1 MYTVPHVYMCTFV
14 CIKLVYNHR
23 TVCTVL
29 QVLVQEVGEG
39 VTISG
44 LSKSN
49 GWKGRA
55 QQILSLQNK
64 VQYMTYMYS
73 CTLLH
78 IMMMISGKIKLAF
91 LAPICT
97 CMYVCI

>member
-1 MYTVPHVYMCTFV
+1 M
-14 CIKLVYNHR
+14 
-23 TVCTVL
+23 
-29 QVLVQEVGEG
+29 LVQEVGEG

-64 VQYMTYMYS
+64 VHDVFT

-78 IMMMISGKIKLAF
+78 IMMMMG
-91 LAPICT
+91 
-97 CMYVCI
+97 VHVH